1 MKVLQENGKRTAANF
16 GSESQRCC
24 WCLTHVFLYKHRRC
38 ALSMTKP
45 DAPRNSDSSQVVL
58 STTFKLLQRGRKD
71 MSSADRQAMS
81 ELAQLAG
88 ANLSEEPEG
97 DSDMPELSVGLSP
110 RGGRTPPF
118 SVFTAQFSSKAT
130 YVVLSFLESRLPGVV
145 FLTYKRMEG
154 SPQLDS
160 LVFGPRGKAICSHP
174 LAMKIR
180 EDGLD
185 PNSNPCAS
193 CIFGFDLRLV
203 KDFAARPTVGEGGS
217 HSFQLDGNSVDKV
230 TSWWKART
238 PVQDRVQACTGVD
251 PSVNMLSV
259 PGMES
264 SRKKAELAL
273 NSNISEFVEG
283 SKFAPK
289 LDSTNPAMLS
299 RASSMAAADQVSS
312 TPDLRDANMLQR
324 CRSVVV
330 DLGNACWTHRHFSE
344 DIQTRQYRA
353 PEVLIGS
360 K

>member
-1 MKVLQENGKRTAANF
+1 
-16 GSESQRCC
+16 
-24 WCLTHVFLYKHRRC
+24 
-38 ALSMTKP
+38 MTKP
-45 DAPRNSDSSQVVL
+45 NAPRNADSSQIVL
-58 STTFKLLQRGRKD
+58 STTFKLLQRCRKD
-71 MSSADRQAMS
+71 MNSADRQAMS

-88 ANLSEEPEG
+88 ANLSEEPGNDEELP
-97 DSDMPELSVGLSP
+97 DLSVGMSP
-110 RGGRTPPF
+110 RGGRSPPF

-130 YVVLSFLESRLPGVV
+130 LVVLSFLESRLPGVV

-160 LVFGPRGKAICSHP
+160 LVFGPRGKSICNHP

-185 PNSNPCAS
+185 PNSNPHAS

-203 KDFAARPTVGEGGS
+203 KDFAARPTRGEDGS
-217 HSFQLDGNSVDKV
+217 HSFQIDGTSVDQV

-251 PSVNMLSV
+251 PSVNMLNV
-259 PGMES
+259 PGMDE
-264 SRKKAELAL
+264 SRKKAEVVL
-273 NSNISEFVEG
+273 NGDSFVEG

-289 LDSTNPAMLS
+289 LDSANPAVLS
-299 RASSMAAADQVSS
+299 RASSLAAADQVSS

-324 CRSVVV
+324 CRAVVV

>member
-1 MKVLQENGKRTAANF
+1 
-16 GSESQRCC
+16 
-24 WCLTHVFLYKHRRC
+24 
-38 ALSMTKP
+38 MTKP
-45 DAPRNSDSSQVVL
+45 GAPRNADSSQIVL

-71 MSSADRQAMS
+71 MSDADRQAMS

-88 ANLSEEPEG
+88 ANLCEEPVNDAE
-97 DSDMPELSVGLSP
+97 MPELSVGLSP

-118 SVFTAQFSSKAT
+118 SVFTAQFSAKAT
-130 YVVLSFLESRLPGVV
+130 FVVLSFLESRLPGVV

-160 LVFGPRGKAICSHP
+160 LVFGPRGKTICNHP

-185 PNSNPCAS
+185 PNSNPHAS

-203 KDFAARPTVGEGGS
+203 KDFAARPTVGEDGS
-217 HSFQLDGNSVDKV
+217 HSFQLDGNSVDQV

-251 PSVNMLSV
+251 PSANMLNV
-259 PGMES
+259 PGME
-264 SRKKAELAL
+264 KKAKVELDNAD
-273 NSNISEFVEG
+273 FVEG

-289 LDSTNPAMLS
+289 LDSTNPAVLS
-299 RASSMAAADQVSS
+299 RASSLAAADQVSS

-324 CRSVVV
+324 CRAVVV
-330 DLGNACWTHRHFSE
+330 DLGNACWTHRHFSD

>member
-1 MKVLQENGKRTAANF
+1 MFAARISPHPTF
-16 GSESQRCC
+16 ST
-24 WCLTHVFLYKHRRC
+24 LLIRRC
-38 ALSMTKP
+38 ALSITKP
-45 DAPRNSDSSQVVL
+45 DAPRNADSSKIVL
-58 STTFKLLQRGRKD
+58 STTFKVLQRGRKD
-71 MSSADRQAMS
+71 MSAADQQAMS

-88 ANLSEEPEG
+88 ANLSEEPAG
-97 DSDMPELSVGLSP
+97 DAYLPELSVGVSP
-110 RGGRTPPF
+110 RAGARTPPF

-130 YVVLSFLESRLPGVV
+130 FVVLSFLESRLPGVV

-160 LVFGPRGKAICSHP
+160 LVFGPRGKGICDHP
-174 LAMKIR
+174 LAMKIK

-185 PNSNPCAS
+185 PNTSNPVAS

-203 KDFAARPTVGEGGS
+203 KDFAARPTVGEDGS
-217 HSFQLDGNSVDKV
+217 HSFQLDGTSMYQVV
-230 TSWWKART
+230 SWWKART

-251 PSVNMLSV
+251 PSVNMLNV
-259 PGMES
+259 PGMDES
-264 SRKKAELAL
+264 RQKAESAL
-273 NSNISEFVEG
+273 NGDDSDFVEG

-289 LDSTNPAMLS
+289 LDTTNGHGVLS
-299 RASSMAAADQVSS
+299 RASSLAAADQVSS

-324 CRSVVV
+324 CRAVVV

>member
-1 MKVLQENGKRTAANF
+1 
-16 GSESQRCC
+16 
-24 WCLTHVFLYKHRRC
+24 
-38 ALSMTKP
+38 
-45 DAPRNSDSSQVVL
+45 
-58 STTFKLLQRGRKD
+58 

-88 ANLSEEPEG
+88 ANLSEEPEAE
-97 DSDMPELSVGLSP
+97 SDMPELSVGGLSQ

-130 YVVLSFLESRLPGVV
+130 FVVLSFLESRLPGVV

-160 LVFGPRGKAICSHP
+160 LVFGPSSKTICNHP
-174 LAMKIR
+174 LAMKIKP
-180 EDGLD
+180 DGQD
-185 PNSNPCAS
+185 PNSNSCAS

-203 KDFAARPTVGEGGS
+203 KEFAARPAVGEDGS
-217 HSFQLDGNSVDKV
+217 HSFQLDGSSADDV

-238 PVQDRVQACTGVD
+238 PVQDRIQACTGVD
-251 PSVNMLSV
+251 PSANMLHV
-259 PGMES
+259 PGMEGA
-264 SRKKAELAL
+264 RKKTESAL
-273 NSNISEFVEG
+273 NGDDSQFVEG

-289 LDSTNPAMLS
+289 MDSANPALLT
-299 RASSMAAADQVSS
+299 RASSLAAADQVSS
-312 TPDLRDANMLQR
+312 TPDLRDVNMLQR